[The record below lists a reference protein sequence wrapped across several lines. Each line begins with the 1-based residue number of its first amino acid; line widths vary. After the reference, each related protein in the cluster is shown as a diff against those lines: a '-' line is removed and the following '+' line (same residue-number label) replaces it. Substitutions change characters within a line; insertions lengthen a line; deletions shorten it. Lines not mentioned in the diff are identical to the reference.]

1 MTADMWMALATLL
14 VGLMLTGFSVAYTI
28 GRKVERIDGKI
39 DLNAA
44 KAEERYSYVQHE
56 LKEISRHNERQNGTM
71 GQHGHRLSKL
81 EGRASRDD

>member
-44 KAEERYSYVQHE
+44 KAEERYGYVQHE
-56 LKEISRHNERQNGTM
+56 FKEIRRHNEYQNGTM
-71 GQHGHRLSKL
+71 SQHGHRLSKL
-81 EGRASRDD
+81 EGQIGRDE